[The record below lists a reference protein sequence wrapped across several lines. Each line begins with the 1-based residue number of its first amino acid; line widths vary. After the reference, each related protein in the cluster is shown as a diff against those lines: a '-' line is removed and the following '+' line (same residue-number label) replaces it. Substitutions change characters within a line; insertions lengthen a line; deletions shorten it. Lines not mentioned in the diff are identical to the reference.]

1 MTFKEMTEEC
11 IALLGEEYSASEEE
25 VRSLHVRLGKCVNYA
40 YERIAR
46 QYYHPVKT
54 EKAVTDARCRLKKSE
69 LSESFW
75 YLRGVKCA
83 GREVAACSEGSEIF
97 VGHTPNSE
105 VEITYSYVPHYMVS
119 DTDKPC
125 IPQGEV
131 SPTAYI
137 FAALCIFM
145 ESEGRHEDAAVWNA
159 QAEAALSGS
168 IYRPAHPMPVRR
180 WQ

>member
-54 EKAVTDARCRLKKSE
+54 EKAVTDERCRLKKVGAVGKLLVSA
-69 LSESFW
+69 
-75 YLRGVKCA
+75 RGKMRGA
-83 GREVAACSEGSEIF
+83 EVAACSEREADICGAYAEQRGGNYIF
-97 VGHTPNSE
+97 LCAALYGFGYGQALHTA
-105 VEITYSYVPHYMVS
+105 
-119 DTDKPC
+119 
-125 IPQGEV
+125 GEV